1 MPRRKA
7 LLIGINYTGSQNE
20 LAGCVNDVE
29 NVRRYLVHD
38 KGFPHDPASMIVLT
52 DNQHDPRYIPT
63 GQNMLAAF
71 HWLVSNNYGGDSL
84 FLHYSG
90 HGGQVKDP
98 DGDRDSGFDDTICPV
113 DFEQYGQITSDT
125 LHRVLVTPLAPG
137 VRLTVIFDCC
147 HSGTAIELPFV
158 YRSNEYGQVG
168 LVDNIKQGIRLAA
181 AARSLIQGGFS
192 MQKVND
198 AKQLLAGAQSLFKGF
213 SHHHKPTPEGLGEEK
228 FVEDWN
234 TEGRDVWMFSGCRDD
249 QTSAD
254 TSIANEPTG
263 AMSWAFIHTMREFP
277 GQSYV
282 EILQR
287 TRALLSPKYSQIPQ
301 LSVGA
306 QFDLKQPV
314 AF

>member
-1 MPRRKA
+1 M
-7 LLIGINYTGSQNE
+7 
-20 LAGCVNDVE
+20 
-29 NVRRYLVHD
+29 
-38 KGFPHDPASMIVLT
+38 
-52 DNQHDPRYIPT
+52 
-63 GQNMLAAF
+63 AAF
-71 HWLVSNNYGGDSL
+71 HWLVTNNHQGDSL

-90 HGGQVKDP
+90 HGGQVRDP
-98 DGDRDSGFDDTICPV
+98 DGDRESGMDDTICPV
-113 DFEQYGQITSDT
+113 DFERYGQITSDT
-125 LHRVLVTPLAPG
+125 LHRTLVTPLAYG

-158 YRSNEYGQVG
+158 YRSNEQGQIG
-168 LVDNIKQGIRLAA
+168 LVDNLRQGVKLAA

-198 AKQLLAGAQSLFKGF
+198 AKQLIAGAQSFLHGF
-213 SHHHKPTPEGLGEEK
+213 AHRSEPTREGLGEEN

-234 TEGRDVWMFSGCRDD
+234 KEGRDVWMFSGCRDD

-254 TSIANEPTG
+254 TSIAHEPTG
-263 AMSWAFIHTMREFP
+263 AMSWAFIKSMKEFP

-282 EILQR
+282 QILQR
-287 TRALLSPKYSQIPQ
+287 TRALLAPKYSQIPQ

-306 QFDLKQPV
+306 EFNLDQPV

>member
-7 LLIGINYTGSQNE
+7 LLIGINYTGSKYE

-29 NVRRYLVHD
+29 HVRRYLVND
-38 KGFPHDPASMIVLT
+38 KHFPHDPASMVILT
-52 DNQHDPRYIPT
+52 DIQHDPRYRPT

-71 HWLVSNNYGGDSL
+71 HWLVTNNNPGDSL

-90 HGGQVKDP
+90 HGGQVQDP
-98 DGDRDSGFDDTICPV
+98 DGDRESGFDDTICPV

-158 YRSNEYGQVG
+158 YRSDADGRVG
-168 LVDNIKQGIRLAA
+168 LVDNVKQGLRLAQ

-192 MQKVND
+192 MKKVDD
-198 AKQLLAGAQSLFKGF
+198 AKQLLAGAQSFFHGLAHR
-213 SHHHKPTPEGLGEEK
+213 SEPISEGLGEEK
-228 FVEDWN
+228 FVEDWK
-234 TEGRDVWMFSGCRDD
+234 TEGRDVWMFSGYRDD

-254 TSIANEPTG
+254 TSISNEPTG
-263 AMSWAFIHTMREFP
+263 AMSWAFMKTMREYP
-277 GQSYV
+277 DQSYV
-282 EILQR
+282 QILQR

-301 LSVGA
+301 LSVGG
-306 QFDLKQPV
+306 QFDLNQPI

>member
-7 LLIGINYTGSQNE
+7 LLIGINYFGSENE
-20 LAGCVNDVE
+20 LQGCINDVE

-38 KGFPHDPASMIVLT
+38 KGFPSDPASMVIMT

-63 GQNMLAAF
+63 GHNMLAAF
-71 HWLVSNNYGGDSL
+71 HWLVTGNNPGDSL

-98 DGDRDSGFDDTICPV
+98 DGDRESGFDDTICPV
-113 DFEQYGQITSDT
+113 DFQRHGQITSDT
-125 LHRVLVTPLAPG
+125 LHRVLVTPLMRG

-158 YRSNEYGQVG
+158 YRSNEYGHVG
-168 LVDNIKQGIRLAA
+168 LVDGVKQGVQLVS
-181 AARSLIQGGFS
+181 AARALIQGGFS
-192 MQKVND
+192 MEKIND
-198 AKQLLAGAQSLFKGF
+198 AKQLFATAQSLFNGF
-213 SHHHKPTPEGLGEEK
+213 AHRSDQTPEGLGKEN
-228 FVEDWN
+228 FVEDWDS
-234 TEGRDVWMFSGCRDD
+234 EGRDVWMFSGCRDD

-254 TSIANEPTG
+254 TSIANEMTG
-263 AMSWAFIHTMREFP
+263 AMSWAFINTMRQYP

-282 EILQR
+282 QVLQR
-287 TRALLSPKYSQIPQ
+287 TRAVLSPKYSQIPQ

-306 QFDLKQPV
+306 QFNLDQPV

>member
-7 LLIGINYTGSQNE
+7 LLIGINYTGSKNE
-20 LAGCVNDVE
+20 LRGCVNDVE
-29 NVRRYLVHD
+29 NIRRYLVHD
-38 KGFPHDPASMIVLT
+38 KGFPHDPASMVILT
-52 DNQHDPRYIPT
+52 DNQTDSRLIPT
-63 GQNMLAAF
+63 GRNMLAAF
-71 HWLVSNNYGGDSL
+71 HWLVSNNYQGDSL

-98 DGDRDSGFDDTICPV
+98 DGDRENGFDDTICPV

-125 LHRVLVTPLAPG
+125 LHRVIVTPLAPG

-158 YRSNEYGQVG
+158 YRSDKDGKIS
-168 LVDNIKQGIRLAA
+168 LVDNIRQGVRLAS
-181 AARSLIQGGFS
+181 AARALIQGGFS
-192 MQKVND
+192 MEKVND
-198 AKQLLAGAQSLFKGF
+198 AKQLLAGAQSFFHGLAHR
-213 SHHHKPTPEGLGEEK
+213 SDPTTEGLGQER

-234 TEGRDVWMFSGCRDD
+234 TEGKDVWMFSGCRDD

-263 AMSWAFIHTMREFP
+263 AMSWAFIQTMRDSP

-282 EILQR
+282 QVLQR
-287 TRALLSPKYSQIPQ
+287 TRGLLAQRYSQIPQ
-301 LSVGA
+301 LSVGG
-306 QFDLKQPV
+306 QYNLDQQV

>member
-7 LLIGINYTGSQNE
+7 LLIGINYTGSENQ

-29 NVRRYLVHD
+29 NVRQYLIHE
-38 KGFPHDPASMIVLT
+38 KGFPYDPASMVILT
-52 DNQHDPRYIPT
+52 DNQNDPRYIPT

-71 HWLVSNNYGGDSL
+71 HWLVTNNSRGDSL

-90 HGGQVKDP
+90 HGGQVEDP

-113 DFEQYGQITSDT
+113 DFERSGQITSDT

-158 YRSNEYGQVG
+158 YRSNEDGHVG
-168 LVDNIKQGIRLAA
+168 LVDNINKGMRLAA

-192 MQKVND
+192 MKKVDD
-198 AKQLLAGAQSLFKGF
+198 AKQLIAGAHSFFQGF
-213 SHHHKPTPEGLGEEK
+213 AHRSRPEGLGEEK
-228 FVEDWN
+228 FVEDWKH
-234 TEGRDVWMFSGCRDD
+234 EGKDVWMFSGCRDD

-263 AMSWAFIHTMREFP
+263 AMSWAFIHTMKQYP

-287 TRALLSPKYSQIPQ
+287 TRALLSQKYAQIPQ

-306 QFDLKQPV
+306 QFDLNQPV